1 MKTIIRLAGI
11 TIVLLAGS
19 NLSFAEPDSN
29 DDSSQKAVLVTGA
42 STGIGRK
49 ITEVLAADGY
59 FVYAG
64 ARKQRDLDAL
74 NEIANVQSIRL
85 DVTIQEEIDA
95 AVETVLDGGKGL
107 YGLVNNAGVV
117 LAAPLIEID
126 EQDFQFQMDVNLYG
140 PYRVTK
146 AFAPL
151 IMESNGRITTISS
164 INGIV
169 SSSLF
174 GPYSMSKHA
183 MEAFTDALADEM
195 DSFGVQVSAIEP
207 GTYSSR
213 IGQNMVDRMEK
224 QGQSAEGSLFQKE
237 IEGALKWMTVN
248 LAQSGDPMEVAV
260 AVRQA
265 LFEENPKRRYL
276 VVPNQAQARGT
287 IRAAI
292 DKVAQL
298 NQRHAFSFDR
308 DELVLMLDKALQ
320 ANP

>member
-1 MKTIIRLAGI
+1 M
-11 TIVLLAGS
+11 
-19 NLSFAEPDSN
+19 
-29 DDSSQKAVLVTGA
+29 AVLVTGA
-42 STGIGRK
+42 SSGIGRK
-49 ITEVLAADGY
+49 ITELLAANGY

-95 AVETVLDGGKGL
+95 AVKTVREGDRGL

-126 EQDFQFQMDVNLYG
+126 EQDFHFQMDVNLYG

-151 IMESNGRITTISS
+151 IMESKGRIATISS

-174 GPYSMSKHA
+174 GPYSMTKHA
-183 MEAFTDALADEM
+183 MEAFTDALADEL
-195 DSFGVQVSAIEP
+195 DGFGVHVSAIEP

-224 QGQSAEGSLFQKE
+224 RGQSANGSLFQKE
-237 IEGALKWMTVN
+237 IEGAVKWMTVN
-248 LAQSGDPMEVAV
+248 LAQSGDPMDVAV

-265 LFEENPKRRYL
+265 LFDENPKRRYL

-292 DKVAQL
+292 NKVAQL

-308 DELVLMLDKALQ
+308 AELVEMLDKALQ